1 MTSETFGGRDSES
14 EFLGRRTADCA
25 MWFCLRYSHQ
35 EKIYRK
41 KNVRFSSLGLGS
53 FGMWHSAESHS
64 ALAARGRRIW
74 AAKRLP
80 QGECGALLSGPG
92 TSCVWTALWRGL
104 LFMTP
109 TSSNFSLSFCI
120 SVAAARRRAWM
131 SPTASLL
138 SLKYVLFF
146 HERWLFTSLPACWWR
161 YVQTGRWVVGLAGP
175 LHSRGVT
182 RYLESCG
189 LELSLIWWCFCK
201 CVTKPR
207 CFFLNDSYRFMLI
220 RKATCVYFGKYEN
233 YNP

>member
-146 HERWLFTSLPACWWR
+146 HERWLFTSLPCTDR
-161 YVQTGRWVVGLAGP
+161 KMGRGL
-175 LHSRGVT
+175 SRPSAFTWCNSLPGV
-182 RYLESCG
+182 LWS
-189 LELSLIWWCFCK
+189 WA
-201 CVTKPR
+201 VTHLVMFLQMRDKTEV
-207 CFFLNDSYRFMLI
+207 FFLKWQLPFYAN
-220 RKATCVYFGKYEN
+220 
-233 YNP
+233 